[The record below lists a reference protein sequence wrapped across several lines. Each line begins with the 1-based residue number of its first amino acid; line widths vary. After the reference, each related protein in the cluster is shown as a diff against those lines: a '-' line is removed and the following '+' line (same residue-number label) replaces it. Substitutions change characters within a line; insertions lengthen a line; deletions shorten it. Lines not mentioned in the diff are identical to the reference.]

1 MLKNYK
7 KILEELEYLLT
18 QKMGVTLL
26 KKRKNEKSKKPKMIL
41 DEVFAFADK
50 HTQDPMALSASLLVV
65 AKTIYLDIL
74 GPEQTSE
81 MFYAFAQDL
90 ENHEYKKETIH

>member
-1 MLKNYK
+1 MEATLLRRRKKLLKN
-7 KILEELEYLLT
+7 ET
-18 QKMGVTLL
+18 
-26 KKRKNEKSKKPKMIL
+26 KNKSKQIL
-41 DEVFAFADK
+41 DKVFDFADQN
-50 HTQDPMALSASLLVV
+50 TQDPMALSASLLVV

>member
-1 MLKNYK
+1 
-7 KILEELEYLLT
+7 
-18 QKMGVTLL
+18 MGVILL
-26 KKRKNEKSKKPKMIL
+26 KKEKKLLKNETKNKSKQIL
-41 DEVFAFADK
+41 DKVFDFADQ

>member
-1 MLKNYK
+1 MEA
-7 KILEELEYLLT
+7 I
-18 QKMGVTLL
+18 LL
-26 KKRKNEKSKKPKMIL
+26 KKRKKLLKNEKSKKPKMIL

-50 HTQDPMALSASLLVV
+50 HPQDPMALSASLLVV

-90 ENHEYKKETIH
+90 ENHQYEKATVH

>member
-1 MLKNYK
+1 MEA
-7 KILEELEYLLT
+7 I
-18 QKMGVTLL
+18 LL
-26 KKRKNEKSKKPKMIL
+26 KKRKKLLKNETKNKSKQIL
-41 DEVFAFADK
+41 DKVFDFADQ

-90 ENHEYKKETIH
+90 ENHEYKKETVH

>member
-1 MLKNYK
+1 M
-7 KILEELEYLLT
+7 
-18 QKMGVTLL
+18 L
-26 KKRKNEKSKKPKMIL
+26 KKRKKLLKNEKNKPNQIL
-41 DEVFAFADK
+41 DKVFDFAEQYQ
-50 HTQDPMALSASLLVV
+50 QDPMALSASLLVV

-90 ENHEYKKETIH
+90 ENHKYEKATIH

>member
-1 MLKNYK
+1 MEELKYQATEQKMEATLLRKRKKLLKNQ
-7 KILEELEYLLT
+7 T
-18 QKMGVTLL
+18 
-26 KKRKNEKSKKPKMIL
+26 KNKSKQIL
-41 DEVFAFADK
+41 DKVFDFADQN
-50 HTQDPMALSASLLVV
+50 TQDPMALSASLLVV

-90 ENHEYKKETIH
+90 ENHEYIKETVH

>member
-1 MLKNYK
+1 MEATLLRKRKKLLKNQ
-7 KILEELEYLLT
+7 T
-18 QKMGVTLL
+18 
-26 KKRKNEKSKKPKMIL
+26 KNKSKQIL
-41 DEVFAFADK
+41 DKVFDFADQN
-50 HTQDPMALSASLLVV
+50 TQDPMALSASLLVV

>member
-1 MLKNYK
+1 
-7 KILEELEYLLT
+7 
-18 QKMGVTLL
+18 MGATLL
-26 KKRKNEKSKKPKMIL
+26 KKEKKLLKNEKSKKPKLIL
-41 DEVFAFADK
+41 DEVFAFADQYQ
-50 HTQDPMALSASLLVV
+50 QDPMALSASLLVV

-74 GPEQTSE
+74 GPEQTSD

>member
-1 MLKNYK
+1 MCQH
-7 KILEELEYLLT
+7 T
-18 QKMGVTLL
+18 WQKMGVMLQKNGKKLL
-26 KKRKNEKSKKPKMIL
+26 KNGKNNKPKQIL
-41 DEVFAFADK
+41 DEVFAFADQ
-50 HTQDPMALSASLLVV
+50 HPQDPMALSASLLVV

-90 ENHEYKKETIH
+90 EHHDYKKVTIH

>member
-1 MLKNYK
+1 MIKRIKPIKKNNS
-7 KILEELEYLLT
+7 
-18 QKMGVTLL
+18 
-26 KKRKNEKSKKPKMIL
+26 KRIL
-41 DEVFAFADK
+41 DEVFAFADR
-50 HTQDPMALSASLLVV
+50 HPQDPMALSASLLVV

-74 GPEQTSE
+74 GPEQTSD

>member
-1 MLKNYK
+1 M
-7 KILEELEYLLT
+7 YLGIW
-18 QKMGVTLL
+18 QKMEVTLQKRE
-26 KKRKNEKSKKPKMIL
+26 KKLLKNEKNNKPKKIL
-41 DEVFAFADK
+41 DEVFAFADQ
-50 HTQDPMALSASLLVV
+50 HPQDPMALSASLLVV

-90 ENHEYKKETIH
+90 ENHEYKQVTIH

>member
-1 MLKNYK
+1 MNHQNLILKGAEK
-7 KILEELEYLLT
+7 LL
-18 QKMGVTLL
+18 
-26 KKRKNEKSKKPKMIL
+26 KNEKNNKPKQIL
-41 DEVFAFADK
+41 DEVFAFADQ
-50 HTQDPMALSASLLVV
+50 HPQDPMALSASLLVV

-90 ENHEYKKETIH
+90 EHHDYKKATIH

>member
-1 MLKNYK
+1 LLKNA
-7 KILEELEYLLT
+7 
-18 QKMGVTLL
+18 
-26 KKRKNEKSKKPKMIL
+26 KNKPNQIL
-41 DEVFAFADK
+41 DKVFDFADQN
-50 HTQDPMALSASLLVV
+50 TQDPMALSASLLVV
-65 AKTIYLDIL
+65 AKSIYLDIL

>member
-1 MLKNYK
+1 M
-7 KILEELEYLLT
+7 EA
-18 QKMGVTLL
+18 TLL
-26 KKRKNEKSKKPKMIL
+26 KKRKKLLRNEKSNKPNQIL
-41 DEVFAFADK
+41 DKVFDFADQ

-90 ENHEYKKETIH
+90 ENHEYIKETVH

>member
-1 MLKNYK
+1 
-7 KILEELEYLLT
+7 
-18 QKMGVTLL
+18 MGVTLL
-26 KKRKNEKSKKPKMIL
+26 KKEKKLLKNGKNKSKQIL
-41 DEVFAFADK
+41 DEVFDFADQ
-50 HTQDPMALSASLLVV
+50 HPQDPMALSASLLVV

-90 ENHEYKKETIH
+90 ENHEYKKATIH

>member
-1 MLKNYK
+1 M
-7 KILEELEYLLT
+7 EA
-18 QKMGVTLL
+18 TLL
-26 KKRKNEKSKKPKMIL
+26 RKRKKLLRNETKNKSKQIL
-41 DEVFAFADK
+41 DKVFDFADQN
-50 HTQDPMALSASLLVV
+50 TQDPMALSASLLVV

-90 ENHEYKKETIH
+90 ENHEYIKETVH